1 MSDEQ
6 VTQAIQMQN
15 DGMINQNIADNF
27 GVERGTLLRYI
38 SKYKRENWGDNC
50 PLIKKYWVNIEV
62 EKDLLVK
69 MYVFL
74 VIR

>member
-38 SKYKRENWGDNC
+38 SKYKREN
-50 PLIKKYWVNIEV
+50 
-62 EKDLLVK
+62 
-69 MYVFL
+69 
-74 VIR
+74 